1 MGPIHFFVD
10 FQFYDEIT
18 RKLLITLA
26 NVQHQ
31 RNDLIEIVKRK
42 DMEINQYKIE
52 GATLMRSKFSSE
64 INLQRGTHKL
74 LNILL

>member
-1 MGPIHFFVD
+1 M
-10 FQFYDEIT
+10 
-18 RKLLITLA
+18 
-26 NVQHQ
+26 QHQ